1 MFETER
7 NENMDLSYFSLQ
19 GERAFITGGGS
30 GIGLGIARC
39 MLRAGAEVVLTGR
52 RKKLLDEAVKE
63 LGAGACALQG
73 DVTDFEAVDALAR
86 RAEEEFGPVSI
97 VVNNAGIHLKAPF
110 EETSMDDFDRVMRTH
125 VGGAFAVSRAFVPG
139 MRVRGRGHLLFI
151 ASMTTFIGMPQV
163 IAYSAAKSAFG
174 GMVRALT
181 ADLAPSGIRVNAV
194 APGWIDTPMLHK
206 AVDHDPERKAKIL
219 GRTPMKRFGS
229 VDDIGNAAVFL
240 SSAAASFITGVI
252 LPVDGGA
259 VTGF

>member
-1 MFETER
+1 ME
-7 NENMDLSYFSLQ
+7 LSRFSLR

-52 RKKLLDEAVKE
+52 RKALLDEAVDG
-63 LGAGACALQG
+63 LGPGAHALQG
-73 DVTDFEAVDALAR
+73 DVTDPKGMETLAR
-86 RAEEEFGPVSI
+86 RTEEEFGPVSV
-97 VVNNAGIHLKAPF
+97 VVNNAGIHHKAPF
-110 EETSMDDFDRVMRTH
+110 EATSMEDFERVLRTH
-125 VGGAFAVSRAFVPG
+125 VGGAFAVSQAFVPG
-139 MRVRGRGHLLFI
+139 MKARGKGHILFI

-181 ADLAPSGIRVNAV
+181 ADLAPSGIRVNAL

-206 AVDHDPERKAKIL
+206 AVDGDPERKSKIL

-229 VDDIGNAAVFL
+229 TEDIGDAAVFL
-240 SSAAASFITGVI
+240 SSPAASFITGVV